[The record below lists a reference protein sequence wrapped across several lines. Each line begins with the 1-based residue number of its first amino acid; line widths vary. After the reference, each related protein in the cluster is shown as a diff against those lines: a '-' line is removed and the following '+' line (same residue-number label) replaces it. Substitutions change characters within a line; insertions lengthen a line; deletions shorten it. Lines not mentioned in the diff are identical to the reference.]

1 MSLFPETI
9 DDPELTIVSDEEDIM
24 PDMVV
29 ERENISPEEVF
40 KKEEQIKEEVQEVKE
55 VPKVKPIKDG
65 PKLTKTGKVRK
76 PMSEEHRKKLQI
88 AREKGLAFRRSKAKE
103 KKELKDLEEKAKKKK
118 YQLKKKE
125 LEDILQE
132 DEPSAPAPA
141 PAPAPV
147 QQPISVNAN
156 IDPDII
162 QKAIDDALTKAEM
175 MRQQRKKEKKEKQ
188 SKEIAEAKAQEL
200 IRQAVYP
207 PKQYYG
213 DAGFFSKNVFF
224 TQ

>member
-24 PDMVV
+24 PEMVV

-40 KKEEQIKEEVQEVKE
+40 KKEEVQEVVQEVKE

-103 KKELKDLEEKAKKKK
+103 KKELK
-118 YQLKKKE
+118 
-125 LEDILQE
+125 I
-132 DEPSAPAPA
+132 
-141 PAPAPV
+141 
-147 QQPISVNAN
+147 
-156 IDPDII
+156 
-162 QKAIDDALTKAEM
+162 
-175 MRQQRKKEKKEKQ
+175 
-188 SKEIAEAKAQEL
+188 
-200 IRQAVYP
+200 
-207 PKQYYG
+207 
-213 DAGFFSKNVFF
+213 
-224 TQ
+224 